1 MKILLDTHT
10 FIWYMEGNEK
20 LGEKNKILLDA
31 IENEKFLSMAS
42 IWEMALKKNSGKLT
56 LSKPLQSYVPPEI
69 TIIDV
74 KLVYIFHLENLP
86 EYHKDPFDRI
96 IIATSIVEQMPLM
109 SIDEVFEQ
117 YDVLKIWNN

>member
-1 MKILLDTHT
+1 MI
-10 FIWYMEGNEK
+10 
-20 LGEKNKILLDA
+20 LDA

-56 LSKPLQSYVPPEI
+56 LAKPLQSYIPPEI
-69 TIIDV
+69 DI
-74 KLVYIFHLENLP
+74 KLVHIFHLESLP

-96 IIATSIVEQMPLM
+96 IIATSMVEQMPII